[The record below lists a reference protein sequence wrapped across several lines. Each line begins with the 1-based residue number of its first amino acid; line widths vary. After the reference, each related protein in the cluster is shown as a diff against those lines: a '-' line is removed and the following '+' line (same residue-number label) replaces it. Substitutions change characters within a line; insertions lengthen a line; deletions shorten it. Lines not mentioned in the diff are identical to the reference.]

1 MYILLYV
8 LYNLFLFISSTFF
21 SLKLNQ
27 FLKKDKKFHS
37 RKMVV
42 KIVIY
47 LKKMYSKQN
56 TKMSAPGFQS
66 RNMHKKSYWFQE
78 KKIQYI
84 LTYLLIFI
92 KLFSLKLKILLHS
105 FWPDFKLALKKSQMK
120 SKMIK
125 KMRNNISLILVI
137 LLRGIIDTF
146 M

>member
-1 MYILLYV
+1 
-8 LYNLFLFISSTFF
+8 
-21 SLKLNQ
+21 
-27 FLKKDKKFHS
+27 
-37 RKMVV
+37 MVV

-66 RNMHKKSYWFQE
+66 RNMHKKSYLLISR
-78 KKIQYI
+78 KKIN
-84 LTYLLIFI
+84 TYLLIFI
-92 KLFSLKLKILLHS
+92 NLFSLKLKILLHS
-105 FWPDFKLALKKSQMK
+105 FLPDFKLALKKSQMK

>member
-1 MYILLYV
+1 
-8 LYNLFLFISSTFF
+8 
-21 SLKLNQ
+21 
-27 FLKKDKKFHS
+27 
-37 RKMVV
+37 MVV

-66 RNMHKKSYWFQE
+66 GICIKRVIDFKK
-78 KKIQYI
+78 KKFN
-84 LTYLLIFI
+84 TYLLIFI

-105 FWPDFKLALKKSQMK
+105 FLPDFKLALKKSQMK